1 MTLSTVLHE
10 AAHNLGPA
18 HEYRVDGKTDDQVFG
33 GALASTL
40 EELKAQTA
48 ALYYADWLVAR
59 GLLSRQDAD
68 AAHLRDVLWAFGHIA
83 QGMLD
88 ARGKPKA
95 YSQLAAI
102 QMGYLNQRG
111 VLQWKATEKAANG
124 SDTGCFDVDLAKWP
138 AAVDDMSRLAFGIK
152 SRGDRVLAE
161 KTRDEWVTD
170 GTAWAGLRGVIQER
184 WLRAPKASFVYS
196 IQP

>member
-1 MTLSTVLHE
+1 
-10 AAHNLGPA
+10 
-18 HEYRVDGKTDDQVFG
+18 
-33 GALASTL
+33 
-40 EELKAQTA
+40 
-48 ALYYADWLVAR
+48 LYYADWLAAR

-68 AAHLRDVLWAFGHIA
+68 AAHIRDVLWAFGHIA

-111 VLQWKATEKAANG
+111 VLQWQATEKAANG
-124 SDTGCFDVDLAKWP
+124 TDTGCFDVDLAKWP
-138 AAVDDMSRLAFGIK
+138 AAVEDLSRLVFGIK
-152 SRGDRVLAE
+152 SRGDRALAE

-170 GTAWAGLRGVIQER
+170 GSAWAGLRGVIQER